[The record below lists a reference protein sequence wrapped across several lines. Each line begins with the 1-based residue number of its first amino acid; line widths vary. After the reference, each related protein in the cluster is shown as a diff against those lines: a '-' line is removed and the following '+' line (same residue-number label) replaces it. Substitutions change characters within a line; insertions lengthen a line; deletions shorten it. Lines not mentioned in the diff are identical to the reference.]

1 MDRKK
6 IQQLS
11 VRAVKLA
18 VGSSVAIYVAETLQ
32 LQFAASAGSIA
43 FLTIVTTKWETL
55 KLSLFRII
63 TFALSV
69 LLAWILFTHLE
80 SEWAAFGIFVFVITV
95 LCDVVGWKAAVSVNI
110 VIGTHFLNTGDYTR
124 EFIVNEGLLVLI
136 GISIAIL
143 LNLYHGN
150 DSRKKEII
158 RHMRETEEQL
168 QNILGEL
175 AAYLSCMQWG
185 KNVWDDLNSLE
196 EQLHEYVH
204 EAHEYQA
211 NTFQSHPGYYI
222 EYFEMR
228 SNQCKMLHSLH
239 YEMKKIRTM
248 PCQAEVIAGYIR
260 YMKEYVLEMNVPT
273 KQLEALKQIFRD
285 MGKEP
290 LPVTREE
297 FESRALLYHI
307 LMDLEEFLVLKKQ
320 FVERLDEKILERYWK
335 KSGDSTGKLTGENTE
350 RRKQV

>member
-6 IQQLS
+6 LRKLL

-18 VGSSVAIYVAETLQ
+18 VGSSAAIYAAEALE

-43 FLTIVTTKWETL
+43 FLTIVTTKWETV

-63 TFALSV
+63 TFILSV
-69 LLAWILFTHLE
+69 LLAWTLFTHVG
-80 SEWAAFGIFVFVITV
+80 SEWAAFGIFVFIITV
-95 LCDVVGWKAAVSVNI
+95 LCELMGWKAAVSVNI

-136 GISIAIL
+136 GISIAVL

-158 RHMRETEEQL
+158 RHMRDTEEQL

-175 AAYLSCMQWG
+175 AAYLFNMQWG
-185 KNVWDDLNSLE
+185 KNVWDDLRHLE
-196 EQLHEYVH
+196 EQLHGYVH
-204 EAHEYQA
+204 EAHEYQD

-228 SNQCKMLHSLH
+228 SNQCKMLHNLH

-248 PCQAEVIAGYIR
+248 PRQAKIIAEYIQ
-260 YMKEYVLEMNVPT
+260 YMKDYVVEMNVPA
-273 KQLEALKQIFRD
+273 KQLEALEQIFRD
-285 MGKEP
+285 MEKEP

-307 LMDLEEFLVLKKQ
+307 LMDLEEFLVFKKR
-320 FVERLDEKILERYWK
+320 FVEGLDEKILERYWK
-335 KSGDSTGKLTGENTE
+335 KEDNAA
-350 RRKQV
+350 V